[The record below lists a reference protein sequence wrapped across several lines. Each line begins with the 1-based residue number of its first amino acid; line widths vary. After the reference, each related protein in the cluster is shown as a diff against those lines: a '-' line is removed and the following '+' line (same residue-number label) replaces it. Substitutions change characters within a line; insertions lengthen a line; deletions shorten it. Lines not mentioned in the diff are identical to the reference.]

1 VSALDVQGARTFGR
15 RGLDGLRF
23 AALGDSI
30 TAGYG
35 DPVPGGWRGW
45 AQLLA
50 EGLAPR
56 VSFYK
61 LAVSG
66 ALTADVVGEQL
77 PAALRLQPDVASV
90 IVGVNDTLRGSFDA
104 DAIGRA
110 LTETVVQLRAIGA
123 IVLTARLPDPGRML
137 GLPELLARPL
147 ARRVRAVNAIT
158 DVVAAQYGTVHFDAA
173 GHPDTYDRRMWSID
187 RLHPSERGHRLLAAG
202 FGRML
207 AGAGVP
213 VWCQPSPHPTNP
225 EPSRAAQLW
234 WMATRGSRWVLD
246 RSTDLVPYLLRM
258 AAAEWWSQM
267 RGSDSTDSFRAME
280 WVVAPVA
287 SPPEGVH
294 GELEDAG
301 TART

>member
-1 VSALDVQGARTFGR
+1 MKP
-15 RGLDGLRF
+15 LRF

-66 ALTADVVGEQL
+66 ALAADVAGDQL
-77 PAALRLQPDVASV
+77 PAALRLEPDVASV

-104 DAIGRA
+104 DAIGQA
-110 LTETVVQLRAIGA
+110 LTDTVVQLRAIGA
-123 IVLTARLPDPGRML
+123 TVLTARLPDPGRML
-137 GLPELLARPL
+137 GLPELLSRPL

-173 GHPDTYDRRMWSID
+173 GHPDTYDRRMWSVD

-207 AGAGVP
+207 ATAGVP
-213 VWCQPSPHPTNP
+213 VWCQPSPRPTNR
-225 EPSRAAQLW
+225 EPSRTAQLW

-246 RSTDLVPYLLRM
+246 RSTDLVPYLVRM
-258 AAAEWWSQM
+258 AAAEWWSQV
-267 RGSDSTDSFRAME
+267 RGGDSTDSFRAME
-280 WVVAPVA
+280 WMVAPVA
-287 SPPEGVH
+287 NPPEGVH
-294 GELEDAG
+294 DELELEDAG
-301 TART
+301 TARP

>member
-1 VSALDVQGARTFGR
+1 VTP
-15 RGLDGLRF
+15 LRF

-66 ALTADVVGEQL
+66 ALTADVVGDQL

-137 GLPELLARPL
+137 GMPELLARPL

-173 GHPDTYDRRMWSID
+173 GHPDTYDRRMWSVD

-207 AGAGVP
+207 AAAGVP
-213 VWCQPSPHPTNP
+213 VWCQPSLNPTNP
-225 EPSRAAQLW
+225 EPSRGEQLW

-258 AAAEWWSQM
+258 AAAEWWSQV
-267 RGSDSTDSFRAME
+267 RGCDSTDSFRAIE
-280 WVVAPVA
+280 WVV

-294 GELEDAG
+294 GELEDTRA
-301 TART
+301 ART

>member
-1 VSALDVQGARTFGR
+1 M
-15 RGLDGLRF
+15 RF

-90 IVGVNDTLRGSFDA
+90 IVGINDTLRGSFDA

-110 LTETVVQLRAIGA
+110 LTETVVQLRAVGA
-123 IVLTARLPDPGRML
+123 VVLTARLPDPGRML

-173 GHPDTYDRRMWSID
+173 GHPDTYDRRMWSVD

-207 AGAGVP
+207 AATGVP
-213 VWCQPSPHPTNP
+213 VWCQPSLNPTNP
-225 EPSRAAQLW
+225 EPSRAEQLW

-258 AAAEWWSQM
+258 AAAEWWSQV
-267 RGSDSTDSFRAME
+267 RGCDSTDSFRAIE
-280 WVVAPVA
+280 WVV

-294 GELEDAG
+294 GELEDTRA
-301 TART
+301 ART

>member
-1 VSALDVQGARTFGR
+1 VTAV
-15 RGLDGLRF
+15 RF

-56 VSFYK
+56 VAFYK

-66 ALTADVVGEQL
+66 ALTRDVVGDQL

-90 IVGVNDTLRGSFDA
+90 IIGVNDTLRGSFDA

-110 LTETVVQLRAIGA
+110 LIETVAQLRAAGA

-137 GLPELLARPL
+137 GLPDVLARPL
-147 ARRVRAVNAIT
+147 GRRVRAVNAIA
-158 DVVAAQYGTVHFDAA
+158 DVVAARYGTVHFDAA
-173 GHPDTYDRRMWSID
+173 GHPDTYDRRMWSVD

-202 FGRML
+202 FGAML
-207 AGAGVP
+207 AAGGVP
-213 VWCQPSPHPTNP
+213 VWSQPSLHPTSP

-258 AAAEWWSQM
+258 AAAEWWHDL
-267 RGSDSTDSFRAME
+267 RGRDSSDSFRAIE
-280 WVVAPVA
+280 WVV

-294 GELEDAG
+294 GERARCAG
-301 TART
+301 VDDARTAQT

>member
-1 VSALDVQGARTFGR
+1 VKP
-15 RGLDGLRF
+15 LRF

-66 ALTADVVGEQL
+66 ALSADVVGDQL

-90 IVGVNDTLRGSFDA
+90 IVGVNDTLRGTFDA
-104 DAIGRA
+104 DAIGHA
-110 LTETVVQLRAIGA
+110 ITETVVQLRAVGA
-123 IVLTARLPDPGRML
+123 TVLTARLPDPGRML
-137 GLPELLARPL
+137 GLPELLSRPL

-173 GHPDTYDRRMWSID
+173 GHPDTYDRRMWSVD

-207 AGAGVP
+207 ATAGVP
-213 VWCQPSPHPTNP
+213 VWSQPSLHPTNP

-246 RSTDLVPYLLRM
+246 RSTDLVPYLVRM
-258 AAAEWWSQM
+258 AAAEWWSQG
-267 RGSDSTDSFRAME
+267 RGCDSTDSFRAIE
-280 WVVAPVA
+280 WVV

-294 GELEDAG
+294 GELEDTRA
-301 TART
+301 ART

>member
-1 VSALDVQGARTFGR
+1 VTTLQFQGAWTFGR
-15 RGLDGLRF
+15 RELNGPRF

-66 ALTADVVGEQL
+66 ALSTDVVGDQL

-90 IVGVNDTLRGSFDA
+90 IVGVNDTLRGTFDA
-104 DAIGRA
+104 DRVGRA
-110 LTETVVQLRAIGA
+110 LTETVAQLRAGGA
-123 IVLTARLPDPGRML
+123 VVLTARLPDPGRML
-137 GLPELLARPL
+137 GLPEVLARPL
-147 ARRVRAVNAIT
+147 GRRVRAINAIA
-158 DVVAAQYGTVHFDAA
+158 DVVAARYGTVHFDAA
-173 GHPDTYDRRMWSID
+173 GHPGTYDRRMWSVD

-207 AGAGVP
+207 AATGVP
-213 VWCQPSPHPTNP
+213 VWCQPSLHPTNP
-225 EPSRAAQLW
+225 EPTRAAQLW

-246 RSTDLVPYLLRM
+246 RSTDLVPYLMRM
-258 AAAEWWSQM
+258 AAAEWWSQAK
-267 RGSDSTDSFRAME
+267 GGDSTDSFRAIE
-280 WVVAPVA
+280 WMVAPVA

-294 GELEDAG
+294 GELEDAS